1 MSKLLMKL
9 LLFGIAGVIYL
20 LTGRNRR
27 QTEKIPE
34 GMEILCEPPG
44 RRYLVYALGVFVFA
58 GVMLL
63 SVLYIMDGA
72 PKEARMMWALC
83 VTVAIFILMITIWIG
98 NMMAKDCI
106 YFNVDYIQI
115 NRPFREPRIVKWY
128 EIRRVG
134 GNYKNAIH
142 LYSWDETKLLTA
154 YISMVNYE
162 RFCDVLKQK
171 LKMKDFHCA
180 VDDYLEIM

>member
-1 MSKLLMKL
+1 MSKLIMKL
-9 LLFGIAGVIYL
+9 LFLVLAGIIYL

-44 RRYLVYALGVFVFA
+44 RRYLVYALGVFVFL
-58 GVMLL
+58 GIMMI

-72 PKEARMMWALC
+72 PKEARLMWGLC
-83 VTVAIFILMITIWIG
+83 VALAIFILVITIWIG
-98 NMMAKDCI
+98 NIMAKDCV
-106 YFNVDYIQI
+106 YFNADYIQI
-115 NRPFREPRIVKWY
+115 NHPFREPRIVKWY
-128 EIRRVG
+128 EIRSVG

-154 YISMVNYE
+154 YVNMVNYE
-162 RFCDVLKQK
+162 RFCNLLRQK
-171 LKMKDFHCA
+171 CR
-180 VDDYLEIM
+180 V

>member
-1 MSKLLMKL
+1 MKL
-9 LLFGIAGVIYL
+9 LLLGIAGAIYL

-27 QTEKIPE
+27 QIEKIPE

-44 RRYLVYALGVFVFA
+44 RRYLVYALGVFVFL
-58 GVMLL
+58 GIMLI

-72 PKEARMMWALC
+72 PKEARGMWVVC
-83 VTVAIFILMITIWIG
+83 VAMAIFILIG
-98 NMMAKDCI
+98 NMIAKSCV
-106 YFNVDYIQI
+106 YFNQDYIQI
-115 NRPFREPRIVKWY
+115 ERPFRETQIVKWY

-134 GNYKNAIH
+134 GNYKNAIQ
-142 LYSWDETKLLTA
+142 LYRLDETKILTA

-171 LKMKDFHCA
+171 LKMEE
-180 VDDYLEIM
+180 LT